1 MTSDEW
7 LILLMGIALACAPMI
22 LAWTEERTRA
32 RGIAIPAIL
41 TVKGYRLSPHMG
53 FSLVIAVMLLSISYQ
68 MRGSGLSFVFLVF
81 GVAGL
86 IVVLNNVQRTRRG
99 S

>member
-7 LILLMGIALACAPMI
+7 LILLMGVALACAPMI

-41 TVKGYRLSPHMG
+41 TIKGYRLSPHMS
-53 FSLVIAVMLLSISYQ
+53 FSLVIAIMLLSISYQ
-68 MRGSGLSFVFLVF
+68 MRGAGLSFVFLVF

-86 IVVLNNVQRTRRG
+86 IVVLNNVQKTKLKP
-99 S
+99 